1 MQEKLVR
8 GDLRTLFAVASLS
21 LTNYNRQDAQD
32 RTDSAAHS
40 GRPVEWEPRARCGV
54 PPPFAPSAAVCAHH
68 LATSE

>member
-40 GRPVEWEPRARCGV
+40 GRPVEWERGV
-54 PPPFAPSAAVCAHH
+54 PPTLLLLGCFKRRMAADSS
-68 LATSE
+68 T

>member
-32 RTDSAAHS
+32 RTDSAAQS
-40 GRPVEWEPRARCGV
+40 GRPVEWERGV
-54 PPPFAPSAAVCAHH
+54 PPPFAPSAAVCSHH
-68 LATSE
+68 LAASE